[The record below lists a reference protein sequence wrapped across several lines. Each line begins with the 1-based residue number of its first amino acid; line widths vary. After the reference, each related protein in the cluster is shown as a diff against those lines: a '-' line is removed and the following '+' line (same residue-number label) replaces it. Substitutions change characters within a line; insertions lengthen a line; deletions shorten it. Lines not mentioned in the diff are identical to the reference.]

1 MPSAVFH
8 RSVLKDYAV
17 ASKGGGV
24 YLQTEDGQ
32 SILDG
37 CSGAAV
43 SNIGHN
49 NEEVVSSKASSEK
62 LNGFTEDAD
71 TDVQI
76 DAIIAQARN
85 LAFAHTA
92 SFTSRPAEDLAS
104 FLLQESHGAFS
115 RAYFLCSGSEAIEAA
130 LKLARQ
136 YHLMN
141 DEPDRVNI
149 IGREFSYHGNTL
161 GALAAGHNLARRDPF
176 APLLGPNFH
185 HVSRCF
191 YGYDGH
197 GLSEQEYEDKLIAEF
212 ETKFVELG
220 THTIAAVIVEPVVG
234 ATLGTVP
241 ATKTYLPRLK
251 ALCEKHGALVI
262 FDEVMC
268 GMGRLGTYHAWQTL
282 GGVSPD
288 LQTIGKGLAAG
299 YQPVSG
305 VLISKK
311 IYDVYARV
319 DEKTGDTKPFISAHT
334 YQGHSIGC
342 AAAFAVQTVVKRE
355 GLIAKAKEMGE
366 VLAKNLLGVP
376 ASINFTCRGVG
387 LFRTIDFGVS
397 GQEYGGPLAKEVQVE
412 CFRQGAA
419 VYLCSSAVDGILF
432 APPFII
438 TEEEI
443 KELTTIFWKSVQ
455 SVLQKRTKPN

>member
-1 MPSAVFH
+1 
-8 RSVLKDYAV
+8 LKI
-17 ASKGGGV
+17 
-24 YLQTEDGQ
+24 E
-32 SILDG
+32 SI
-37 CSGAAV
+37 V
-43 SNIGHN
+43 
-49 NEEVVSSKASSEK
+49 
-62 LNGFTEDAD
+62 T
-71 TDVQI
+71 
-76 DAIIAQARN
+76 QARS
-85 LAFAHTA
+85 LSFAHTA
-92 SFTSRPAEDLAS
+92 SFTSKPAEDLAN
-104 FLLQESHGAFS
+104 FVLQESDGAFS

-141 DEPDRVNI
+141 DEPERINI
-149 IGREFSYHGNTL
+149 IGRECSYHGNTL
-161 GALAAGHNLARRDPF
+161 GALAAGHNPARRDPF

-191 YGYDGH
+191 YDYDGI
-197 GLSEQEYEDKLIAEF
+197 GLSEAEYEDKLIAEF
-212 ETKFVELG
+212 EAKFVELG

-234 ATLGTVP
+234 ATIGTVP

-251 ALCEKHGALVI
+251 ALCEKYGALVI
-262 FDEVMC
+262 FDEVMG

-311 IYDVYARV
+311 VYDVYARV
-319 DEKTGDTKPFISAHT
+319 DEKTGETKPFISAHT

-342 AAAFAVQTVVKRE
+342 AAALTVQTIVKRD
-355 GLIAKAKEMGE
+355 GLVARAKAMGE
-366 VLAKNLLGVP
+366 VLRKSLLDGP
-376 ASINFTCRGVG
+376 KSIELTVRGSG
-387 LFRTIDFGVS
+387 LFRTVDFGS
-397 GQEYGGPLAKEVQVE
+397 TGQRYGGVLAKEVQVE
-412 CFRQGAA
+412 CFKQGAA
-419 VYLCSSAVDGILF
+419 VYVCGAAVDAILF

-443 KELTTIFWKSVQ
+443 KKLTTTFWNSVQ
-455 SVLQKRTKPN
+455 TVLEKRAKPT